1 MAEKRST
8 ARAHPNIA
16 FIKYWGNRD
25 HHLRLPSNGSI
36 SMNLAS
42 LQTKTEVR
50 IDTSLKQ
57 DIFTLNGIQQS
68 GVPLERVQSFMGII
82 RKWSESS
89 DYSLINSEN
98 NFPDSAGLASS
109 ASGFAALAAAASAAY
124 GLGLSTKDLSR
135 LARRGSGSAARSI
148 PSGFVEWYAGH
159 TDEDSYAKTIAP
171 ADHWDLADCIAI
183 IKKEPKETGSTAG
196 HQIAATSPIQKARVL
211 DCSRRLDI
219 CRQAIKE
226 KDFSALAEIIELDS
240 NLLHAVMMSST
251 PPLLYWSGISLEI
264 MKQVARWRKEG
275 IPAAYTLDAGPNV
288 HVICE
293 GKYQDEIIKR
303 LDEITGVLAI
313 LPSRPGN
320 GACMLGLD
328 KINNLP
334 TP

>member
-8 ARAHPNIA
+8 ALAHPNIA

-50 IDTSLKQ
+50 IDISLKQ

-148 PSGFVEWYAGH
+148 H
-159 TDEDSYAKTIAP
+159 TQRQ
-171 ADHWDLADCIAI
+171 LRQLI
-183 IKKEPKETGSTAG
+183 IGIWQTALQLSKKN
-196 HQIAATSPIQKARVL
+196 QR
-211 DCSRRLDI
+211 
-219 CRQAIKE
+219 
-226 KDFSALAEIIELDS
+226 
-240 NLLHAVMMSST
+240 
-251 PPLLYWSGISLEI
+251 
-264 MKQVARWRKEG
+264 
-275 IPAAYTLDAGPNV
+275 
-288 HVICE
+288 
-293 GKYQDEIIKR
+293 
-303 LDEITGVLAI
+303 
-313 LPSRPGN
+313 RPGPPPAIRLRQPVRFKKREFWTAP
-320 GACMLGLD
+320 GALIFAD
-328 KINNLP
+328 RQ
-334 TP
+334 